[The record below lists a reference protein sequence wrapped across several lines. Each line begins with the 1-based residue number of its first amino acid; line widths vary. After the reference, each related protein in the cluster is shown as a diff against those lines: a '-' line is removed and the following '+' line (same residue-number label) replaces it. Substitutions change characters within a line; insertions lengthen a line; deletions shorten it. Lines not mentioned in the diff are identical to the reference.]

1 MLRGPVFWTVRKLY
15 PTPLSRSLHLEPN
28 ATAPN
33 IFVHSLLYRSREN
46 SLPKTHNHHLLL
58 NMGCSKNSD
67 PRPREPIRLCT
78 DNEHRAALA
87 RSHRTPP
94 HNSTQPARTRIPS
107 PGAPSPPR
115 ASAHEAPA
123 PPDAPA
129 ARGRCRYV
137 ASRRRAYDG
146 HVSVVSTYHFP
157 EFHTAATFAPYV
169 SFLPVGRNQS

>member
-1 MLRGPVFWTVRKLY
+1 MLRGPVLWTVRKLY
-15 PTPLSRSLHLEPN
+15 STPLSRSLHLEANP
-28 ATAPN
+28 TAPD
-33 IFVHSLLYRSREN
+33 IFVHSLLSCSRKS

-58 NMGCSKNSD
+58 NMGRSKNSD
-67 PRPREPIRLCT
+67 PRPRQPIRLCT

-94 HNSTQPARTRIPS
+94 HNNTLPARTQTPS
-107 PGAPSPPR
+107 PGESSRR

-129 ARGRCRYV
+129 ARGRCRNV
-137 ASRRRAYDG
+137 ASRRAAYVG

-157 EFHTAATFAPYV
+157 EFHTAATFAPDV